1 MKLAQETTGRAAR
14 RSSRLS
20 LAVPVVVWG
29 LRPDHRTFFE
39 ETQAVSVAAHGGL
52 LVLDSQVKPNQRM
65 VIFNRQTQEEMGCRV
80 VHVQEGGDGK
90 KKVGIAFEEPISD
103 FWQVSFPPTSR

>member
-1 MKLAQETTGRAAR
+1 MKLAQELAAKTAR

-20 LAVPVVVWG
+20 LDVPVIVWG
-29 LRPDHRTFFE
+29 LRPDRRTFFE
-39 ETQAVSVAAHGGL
+39 ETRTVSIAAHGGL

-80 VHVQEGGDGK
+80 VHVQESGEGK
-90 KKVGIAFEEPISD
+90 KKVGIAFEEPISN
-103 FWQVSFPPTSR
+103 FWQVSFPPASR